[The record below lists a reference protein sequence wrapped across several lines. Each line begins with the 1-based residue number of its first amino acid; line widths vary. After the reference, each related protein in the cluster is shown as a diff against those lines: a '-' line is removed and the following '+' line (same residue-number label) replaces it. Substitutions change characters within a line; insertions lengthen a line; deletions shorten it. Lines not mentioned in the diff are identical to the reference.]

1 MADTLSLAGMN
12 LHYFRYPLETFFD
25 SMERLSIASIELWG
39 GYPHLDVNS
48 VSVKEV
54 ETIYKSIK
62 HRGLNVICFTPE
74 QCMYPINLA
83 SKNEHIRKQSMEY
96 FVKSMA
102 IAAELN
108 TDQLLVTSGWGYFS
122 EDRAEPWER
131 CRQSLEFLVRQA
143 ERRGIHLLLEPL
155 TSWESNVVTD
165 LKTLSAMLEQIRSPY
180 LKGIIDTAP
189 LALSDDSIEDYM
201 NVLGANLAHVH
212 FVDGDMRCSSHLA
225 CGDGVYPLESYYKG
239 LYRAG
244 YQGYLTLELTSQQ
257 YIKQPEA
264 ALKRSIE
271 TIKSWT
277 V

>member
-25 SMERLSIASIELWG
+25 SMERLNIANIELWG

-54 ETIYKSIK
+54 GTIYKSIK
-62 HRGLNVICFTPE
+62 RHGLNVICFTPE

-122 EDRAEPWER
+122 EGRAEPWER

-165 LKTLSAMLEQIRSPY
+165 LKALSAMLEQIRSPY

-225 CGDGVYPLESYYKG
+225 CGDGVYPLESYYKEFC
-239 LYRAG
+239 RAG

-271 TIKSWT
+271 TIKSWA